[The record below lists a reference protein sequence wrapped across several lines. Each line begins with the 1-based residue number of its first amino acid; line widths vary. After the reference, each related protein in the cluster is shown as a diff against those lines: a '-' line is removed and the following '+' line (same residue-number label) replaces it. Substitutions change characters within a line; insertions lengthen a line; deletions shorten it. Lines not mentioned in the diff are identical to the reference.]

1 MKIWYLWNRE
11 AGGPENESYEC
22 SRLIEEGRKRGHS
35 VAIYSPAQFK
45 FMVGNNDH
53 QQIFIDSEPHE
64 LPDAIVCRMGSD
76 TTYLAT
82 AILRFMM
89 RKGVTV
95 INTPRSIERSMD
107 KLLTMQKLAAS
118 NIAIPKT
125 IFSKCPVDSKLVE
138 QQIGFPVVV
147 KTLKG
152 TVGAGVYLSET
163 PDSLRDLTELLV
175 NQGVV
180 DMSPVLF
187 QEFIATSRGRDIR
200 VFVVGGKI
208 LACMER
214 KATDGGFKSNIGRGG
229 VGTPILMT
237 EEMKKIS
244 LDACEV
250 LGLEIAGVD
259 LLFAEDGLKIC
270 EVNSAPHFK
279 GLETYCNVNAA
290 ESIYTYIEER
300 VQQERR
306 LKKPSKGNVI
316 QGFFGKWF
324 RGSNAA

>member
-22 SRLIEEGRKRGHS
+22 SRLIEEGRERGHS
-35 VAIYSPAQFK
+35 VSFYSPTQFK
-45 FMVGNNDH
+45 FMVGDH
-53 QQIFIDSEPHE
+53 SLQEIFIDGERHE

-82 AILRFMM
+82 AVLRFLQ
-89 RKGVTV
+89 KSGVTV
-95 INTPRSIERSMD
+95 INSPRSIERSMD
-107 KLLTMQKLAAS
+107 KLLTMQKLAGHD
-118 NIAIPKT
+118 IAIPKT
-125 IFSKCPVDSKLVE
+125 IFSKCPVDSNLVA

-163 PDSLRDLTELLV
+163 PESLRDLTELLV
-175 NQGVV
+175 NQGV
-180 DMSPVLF
+180 DLSPVLF
-187 QEFIATSRGRDIR
+187 QEFIATSRGRDVR
-200 VFVVGGKI
+200 VFVVGGEV

-214 KATDGGFKSNIGRGG
+214 KSTDGGFKSNIGRGG
-229 VGTPILMT
+229 VGNPIALT
-237 EEMKKIS
+237 EDMKKIS
-244 LDACEV
+244 LESCDI

-259 LLFAEDGLKIC
+259 LLFTEDGFKVC

-290 ESIYTYIEER
+290 EAIYSYIEKR
-300 VQQERR
+300 VSQERR
-306 LKKPSKGNVI
+306 ARNVQKGNVI

-324 RGSNAA
+324 KGSHAA

>member
-22 SRLIEEGRKRGHS
+22 SRLMEEGRARGHN
-35 VAIYSPAQFK
+35 VAIYSPTQFK
-45 FMVGNNDH
+45 FMVGNNNS
-53 QQIFIDSEPHE
+53 QQIFIDSESHE

-76 TTYLAT
+76 TSYLAT
-82 AILRFMM
+82 AILRFMK
-89 RKGVTV
+89 RNGVTV
-95 INTPRSIERSMD
+95 INSSRSIERSMD
-107 KLLTMQKLAAS
+107 KLLTMQKLAAN

-125 IFSKCPVDSKLVE
+125 IFSKCPVDSNLVA

-175 NQGVV
+175 NQGV
-180 DMSPVLF
+180 DLSPVLF

-200 VFVVGGKI
+200 VFVIGGEV

-229 VGTPILMT
+229 VGTPIELT

-244 LDACEV
+244 LDSCEV

-259 LLFAEDGLKIC
+259 LLFAEDGLKVC

-279 GLETYCNVNAA
+279 GLETYCGVNAA
-290 ESIYTYIEER
+290 EAIYEYIEER
-300 VQQERR
+300 VYQERR
-306 LKKPSKGNVI
+306 LKRPQKGNVI

-324 RGSNAA
+324 KGNYAA